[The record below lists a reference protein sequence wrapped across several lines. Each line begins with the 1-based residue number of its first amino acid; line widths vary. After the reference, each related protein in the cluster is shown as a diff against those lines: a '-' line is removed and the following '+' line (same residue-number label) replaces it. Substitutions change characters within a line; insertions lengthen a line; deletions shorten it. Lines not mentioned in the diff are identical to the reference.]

1 MAMTLDE
8 HIRDAMRYVD
18 NEMNEQERRDFEVHL
33 AECGRCREAVAELT
47 EMKEVTRD
55 MKLADLPERIWDTY
69 WEGIYNRIERSVAWF
84 LFILGAVI
92 LTGYSL
98 WLFIVDPGIETAV
111 RLGVVLMMAGFAV
124 LLLSVLREKLTVN
137 RHDRY
142 ISEVK
147 R

>member
-1 MAMTLDE
+1 MTLDD
-8 HIRDAMRYVD
+8 HIRDAMRYID
-18 NEMNEQERRDFEVHL
+18 NEMSEGERRDFEAHL
-33 AECGRCREAVAELT
+33 AECLQCREALAELT

-55 MKLADLPERIWDTY
+55 MKLADLPERVWDTY

-92 LTGYSL
+92 LTGHSL
-98 WLFIVDPGIETAV
+98 WLFIVDPGVETAV
-111 RLGVVLMMAGFAV
+111 RLGGVLMVAGFAV